1 MLTDVF
7 DILRDNWL
15 LLLIGQYPNGPLGG
29 IACTLILSVL
39 GIVLAFPLSVLL
51 ALARLSPWR
60 LLNWPATALVY
71 VVRGVPL
78 LMVILWVYF
87 LVPLLIGRNVSG
99 FMTMLCTLVIY
110 EGAYLS
116 EVVRGRHRGPAQ
128 GPDGGGARA
137 RPQPP
142 RARCGS
148 VILPQALF
156 NMLPSMLSQFVSTIK
171 ETTLGYVINV
181 PELTFAANQINNQL
195 LTKPFQV
202 FFILAV
208 IYFVVCWSLT
218 HSAQG
223 ARAAHRRAP
232 RRPGGAGRRLARR
245 AARGSRCRP
254 NPEPEPSRESTR

>member
-15 LLLIGQYPNGPLGG
+15 LLLVGQFPNGPLGG

-39 GIVLAFPLSVLL
+39 GIVLAFPLSVAL

-71 VVRGVPL
+71 IARGVPL
-78 LMVILWVYF
+78 LMIILWVYF
-87 LVPLLIGRNVSG
+87 LVPLLIGHNVSG
-99 FMTMLCTLVIY
+99 FVTMLCTLVLY
-110 EGAYLS
+110 EGAYLA
-116 EVVRGRHRGPAQ
+116 EVVRAGIEALPNGQMEA
-128 GPDGGGARA
+128 ARA
-137 RPQPP
+137 LGHSHLGAMRL
-142 RARCGS
+142 

-202 FFILAV
+202 FFILAI

-218 HSAQG
+218 
-223 ARAAHRRAP
+223 RAATALERRIA
-232 RRPGGAGRRLARR
+232 ARR
-245 AARGSRCRP
+245 AGLAGAKPGKPAPLAVQPLSA
-254 NPEPEPSRESTR
+254 EP

>member
-1 MLTDVF
+1 MNTIIE
-7 DILRDNWL
+7 ILRDNWL

-39 GIVLAFPLSVLL
+39 GIVLAFPLSVAL

-71 VVRGVPL
+71 VARGVPL

-87 LVPLLIGRNVSG
+87 LVPLLIGHNVSG
-99 FMTMLCTLVIY
+99 FVTMLCTLVLY
-110 EGAYLS
+110 EGAYLA
-116 EVVRGRHRGPAQ
+116 EVVRAGIEALPKGQTEA
-128 GPDGGGARA
+128 ARA
-137 RPQPP
+137 LGLSHLGAMRL
-142 RARCGS
+142 

-195 LTKPFQV
+195 LTKPFEV

-208 IYFVVCWSLT
+208 IYYVVCWSLT
-218 HSAQG
+218 
-223 ARAAHRRAP
+223 RAATALERRIEAK
-232 RRPGGAGRRLARR
+232 RAGLLGTRTTSRPAVVTPAI
-245 AARGSRCRP
+245 AA
-254 NPEPEPSRESTR
+254 EP

>member
-1 MLTDVF
+1 VLTDVF

-15 LLLIGQYPNGPLGG
+15 LLLVGQFPNGPLGG

-39 GIVLAFPLSVLL
+39 GIVLAFPLSVAL

-71 VVRGVPL
+71 IARGVPL
-78 LMVILWVYF
+78 LMIILWVYF
-87 LVPLLIGRNVSG
+87 LVPLLIGHNVSG
-99 FMTMLCTLVIY
+99 FVTMLCTLVLY
-110 EGAYLS
+110 EGAYLA
-116 EVVRGRHRGPAQ
+116 EVVRAGIEALPNGQMEA
-128 GPDGGGARA
+128 ARA
-137 RPQPP
+137 LGHSHLGAMRL
-142 RARCGS
+142 

-202 FFILAV
+202 FFILAI

-218 HSAQG
+218 RVAT
-223 ARAAHRRAP
+223 ALERRIA
-232 RRPGGAGRRLARR
+232 ARR
-245 AARGSRCRP
+245 AGLAGAKPGKAGALIDATAVS
-254 NPEPEPSRESTR
+254 

>member
-1 MLTDVF
+1 MNSVIE
-7 DILRDNWL
+7 ILRDNWL

-51 ALARLSPWR
+51 ALARLSHWR
-60 LLNWPATALVY
+60 WLSWPATALVY
-71 VVRGVPL
+71 VARGVPL

-99 FMTMLCTLVIY
+99 FVTMLCTLVLY
-110 EGAYLS
+110 EGAYLA
-116 EVVRGRHRGPAQ
+116 EVVRAGIEALPKGQMEA
-128 GPDGGGARA
+128 ARA
-137 RPQPP
+137 LGHSHLGAMRL
-142 RARCGS
+142 

-195 LTKPFQV
+195 LTKPFEV
-202 FFILAV
+202 FFLLAI
-208 IYFVVCWSLT
+208 IYFCVCWSLT
-218 HSAQG
+218 QFANGLERRIAAKRAGHPVLG
-223 ARAAHRRAP
+223 APAG
-232 RRPGGAGRRLARR
+232 GGAIAI
-245 AARGSRCRP
+245 
-254 NPEPEPSRESTR
+254 EPEIVREVRP